1 MKQLLLSL
9 TMLLCV
15 GNAFGQTP
23 AKLIEKYKAIP
34 GAVYENTTQQS
45 LKDLDKEDSILSVE
59 EIAKLKK
66 YFKKSE
72 QVQIQNVSEELLDQ
86 INKDIKALKN
96 HELLFETIRNAG
108 SETSENSGE
117 PGKLFTKMISD
128 FLNPSI
134 KFQCYGKVDGKM
146 VSDLL
151 VRVDIWNTVAL
162 SSIDTKIDRDIWMKA
177 MERNSLSFDN
187 NEEEDDVEN
196 EGNNL
201 DMKDILKDIEKGD
214 ALFVINGEEHPEL
227 HSMKEAEEYMRKH
240 NWWFNQTNWIV
251 GKAVKEKYP
260 HIKKNVVIEFS
271 RNDKEQK

>member
-23 AKLIEKYKAIP
+23 AKLIEKYKAVP

-86 INKDIKALKN
+86 INNDIKALKN
-96 HELLFETIRNAG
+96 HELLFETVRNAG
-108 SETSENSGE
+108 SETPETSGE
-117 PGKLFTKMISD
+117 PNKLFTKMISD

-134 KFQCYGKVDGKM
+134 KFQCYGKVNGNM

-151 VRVDIWNTVAL
+151 LRVDIWNTVAI
-162 SSIDTKIDRDIWMKA
+162 SHIDTKIDRDIWMKA
-177 MERNSLSFDN
+177 LEKSNLSFDSN
-187 NEEEDDVEN
+187 VE
-196 EGNNL
+196 
-201 DMKDILKDIEKGD
+201 
-214 ALFVINGEEHPEL
+214 
-227 HSMKEAEEYMRKH
+227 Y
-240 NWWFNQTNWIV
+240 
-251 GKAVKEKYP
+251 
-260 HIKKNVVIEFS
+260 
-271 RNDKEQK
+271 DKEQE